1 MDENKKDERV
11 AKIIARA
18 GLCSRREAERL
29 ILRGLVRVDGELI
42 TSPALNISAK
52 AKIDVDGNPLP
63 DPQPTRMWRYHKP
76 AGRLT
81 TRRDPEG
88 RPTIYDGLP
97 LELSQAITIGR
108 LDMSSEGLL
117 LLTNDGGLARRLE
130 LPKTGWLRKYRVRV
144 HGIINSNELDQLAHG
159 ITIDGIHY
167 GPVTATLERQI
178 KSNAWVNIA
187 LREGKNREIRR
198 LMEHLGYS
206 VNRLIRISFGPFQ
219 LGKLTRGNVEEVS
232 SRILSSNLP
241 SDINANA
248 THNRR

>member
-1 MDENKKDERV
+1 MTKNNKDERV

-29 ILRGLVRVDGELI
+29 ILRGLVQVDGELI
-42 TSPALNISAK
+42 SSPALNISTK
-52 AKIDVDGNPLP
+52 AKIVIDGSPLP

-76 AGRLT
+76 TGRLT

-97 LELSQAITIGR
+97 LELGQAITISR
-108 LDMSSEGLL
+108 LDTNSEGLL
-117 LLTNDGGLARRLE
+117 LLTNDGALARRLE
-130 LPKTGWLRKYRVRV
+130 LPKTGWLRKYRVRL
-144 HGIINSNELDQLAHG
+144 HGIINPKELDQLAKG

-167 GPVTATLERQI
+167 GPVTATLERQVNA
-178 KSNAWVNIA
+178 NAWVNIA

-219 LGKLTRGNVEEVS
+219 LGKLTRGNVEEVP
-232 SRILSSNLP
+232 SRVLSSNLP
-241 SDINANA
+241 SDIKANA
-248 THNRR
+248 AHNRR

>member
-52 AKIDVDGNPLP
+52 AKIDVAGNPLP

>member
-219 LGKLTRGNVEEVS
+219 LGKLTRGNVEELS

>member
-1 MDENKKDERV
+1 MDEIKKDERV

>member
-219 LGKLTRGNVEEVS
+219 LGKPTRGNVEELS

>member
-178 KSNAWVNIA
+178 KSIAWVNIA

-198 LMEHLGYS
+198 LMEHLGYA

-232 SRILSSNLP
+232 SRIL
-241 SDINANA
+241 
-248 THNRR
+248 

>member
-144 HGIINSNELDQLAHG
+144 HGIINSNGLDQLAHG

-219 LGKLTRGNVEEVS
+219 LGKLTRGNVEELS